1 MIKRSIISTIL
12 ILCFILFSYP
22 VLGLECQYT
31 TTLEYSTEEE
41 GWYLNNELLDGSPTQ
56 EIIGSND
63 DFGFVSHKVYNPF
76 EFPITVEISYS
87 TFSSWYGVS
96 NGGITGVV
104 PPKQYV
110 TLISHH
116 TAEGQIRDLKFK
128 IIEPSGINKKLELV
142 KKNKL
147 VCKEC
152 GGKVC
157 MDDGLTCEINSEC
170 GSGKC
175 IEERCSPN
183 KYCYNNNCECSF
195 FEVQSKDNTKCENN
209 NVFFGLTFMAM
220 LLIIGAI
227 IFIKIM
233 REKRKTTKAK
243 KEADVE
249 VEKEKQ
255 TTAEKE
261 REKYEKE
268 ILLLKERQDAISRK
282 QTELEELKKLSNST
296 KQEKENIQKLSEEI
310 TKETSEMEKN
320 VEKRFELS
328 MKPYPSEYASE
339 RRVFKNPYLGGYEC
353 FYEEGLDPKK
363 YPLSKLVHRWVWKK
377 ANRRN
382 PKPGYDIHHIDGD
395 KYHHNITNLKEIK
408 RDEHYKLH
416 RNERQIPPQS

>member
-1 MIKRSIISTIL
+1 MIKKSIISTIL
-12 ILCFILFSYP
+12 ILHFILFSYP

-31 TTLEYSTEEE
+31 SNLEYSTEEE

-63 DFGFVSHKVYNPF
+63 NFESHKVYNPF
-76 EFPITVEISYS
+76 EFPITVEISYA
-87 TFSSWYGVS
+87 TFSTWYGGS

-116 TAEGQIRDLKFK
+116 TADGQIRDLKFK
-128 IIEPSGINKKLELV
+128 IIEPSGIINKLELV

-175 IEERCSPN
+175 IEKICSPN
-183 KYCYNNNCECSF
+183 NYCYNNNCECSF

-209 NVFFGLTFMAM
+209 NIFFGLTFMAM
-220 LLIIGAI
+220 LLIIGAL

-233 REKRKTTKAK
+233 REKRKTTQAK
-243 KEADVE
+243 KEADVK

-255 TTAEKE
+255 ITAEKE
-261 REKYEKE
+261 REKYDKE
-268 ILLLKERQDAISRK
+268 LSVLKERQDAILRK
-282 QTELEELKKLSNST
+282 EEELEELKRLSSLT

-310 TKETSEMEKN
+310 TKETLEMEKN
-320 VEKRFELS
+320 VKKRFAVS
-328 MKPYPSEYASE
+328 MEPYPSKYASH

-353 FYEEGLDPKK
+353 FYEERLDPKK
-363 YPLSKLVHRWVWKK
+363 YSLSKLVHRWVWKK
-377 ANRRN
+377 ANGRE
-382 PKPGYDIHHIDGD
+382 PKQGYHIHHIDGD
-395 KYHHNITNLKEIK
+395 KYHNDAKNLEEIK
-408 RDEHYKLH
+408 GDEHYGLH